1 MREVIPF
8 GEEPEEECLRI
19 AACLEE
25 HFPHSMA
32 KAVVDAAKKRRLAHE
47 EMHSKVEYIVAH
59 GISSYI
65 DGKKV
70 VIGSSHFVFEDEGC
84 KVRPEYRE
92 RFEALPEEKAGFV
105 EREKALGHK
114 VIMIGDGIND
124 SPALSAADAGIAIS
138 DGAELAR
145 EIADITIAAADLG
158 ELVVLKRL
166 ANGML
171 KRIGKNYQQIIG
183 INAGLIVFGIA
194 GVLQPTTSALLHNT
208 STLLISLRSM
218 RNLLTDRTE

>member
-1 MREVIPF
+1 M
-8 GEEPEEECLRI
+8 
-19 AACLEE
+19 
-25 HFPHSMA
+25 
-32 KAVVDAAKKRRLAHE
+32 
-47 EMHSKVEYIVAH
+47 
-59 GISSYI
+59 
-65 DGKKV
+65 

-92 RFEALPEEKAGFV
+92 RFEALPEEYSHLYLAIEKELTAV
-105 EREKALGHK
+105 ICIEDPLRE
-114 VIMIGDGIND
+114 
-124 SPALSAADAGIAIS
+124 
-138 DGAELAR
+138 E
-145 EIADITIAAADLG
+145 AADLG